1 MATLE
6 AGTSN
11 RGATRSNSTVIVPKG
26 EAMEGATVLVFV
38 V

>member
-1 MATLE
+1 MVTLE

-11 RGATRSNSTVIVPKG
+11 RGATLSNSTVIVPNG
-26 EAMEGATVLVFV
+26 EAMEGATVLAFV